1 MQISLALA
9 ADQSHLWYTVVQS
22 IVNAVRP
29 LSKWAGWS
37 GGSPAQ
43 PSPAQTSPATRPAR
57 APLCQQHARSWPPR
71 QIAAQ
76 LFSLTYGV
84 ASTRFV
90 MSASAFTSALR
101 NPKVTEEQAVE
112 EQNVETAQSS
122 GAAAA
127 AGPKAP
133 PAVLPDDAAAHR
145 SHLHPG

>member
-101 NPKVTEEQAVE
+101 NPKVTEEQSRRLLM
-112 EQNVETAQSS
+112 QRM
-122 GAAAA
+122 GACISLGIGL
-127 AGPKAP
+127 AGILAYF
-133 PAVLPDDAAAHR
+133 VVHYGIDR
-145 SHLHPG
+145 